1 MQVDVYP
8 PLGPFLINMT
18 RENLLDTKITNDKN
32 KFPTLE
38 FWEARNESARF
49 EQIKNF
55 VFD

>member
-1 MQVDVYP
+1 MYP

-18 RENLLDTKITNDKN
+18 RENLLDTKITIDKT

-38 FWEARNESARF
+38 FWEARHESERF